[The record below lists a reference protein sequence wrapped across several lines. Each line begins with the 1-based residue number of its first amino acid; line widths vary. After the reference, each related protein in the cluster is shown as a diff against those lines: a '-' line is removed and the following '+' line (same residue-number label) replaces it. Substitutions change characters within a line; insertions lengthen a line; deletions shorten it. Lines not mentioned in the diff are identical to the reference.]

1 MYDKFYLKH
10 VQRFFSYLSLFT
22 FMMIILVTA
31 NNYLLMF
38 VGWEGYLNSLRWL
51 NLYKSKYFNKNIPCA
66 ERSSSWVAAPRNITI
81 NNKDCISLIIGS
93 LLGNSY
99 MEKNEKGVRI
109 VFIKC
114 SGNIEYLIQ
123 FFNYLSNIGYCKS
136 KKPKLNKVISK
147 NNKVLYYFK
156 T

>member
-1 MYDKFYLKH
+1 
-10 VQRFFSYLSLFT
+10 
-22 FMMIILVTA
+22 
-31 NNYLLMF
+31 
-38 VGWEGYLNSLRWL
+38 
-51 NLYKSKYFNKNIPCA
+51 
-66 ERSSSWVAAPRNITI
+66 

-156 T
+156 TETMPCLNYYHELFYKDGIKIIPKNISELLTARSLALLLAF